1 MEQMLNVSSN
11 PHVRARMTTAKIM
24 QLVAIA
30 LLPAAIVGI
39 YNFGFKAL
47 AILVVSTGSA
57 VLAEWL
63 YDHFMHKPNTIGD
76 FSAVVT
82 GLLIG
87 MNMPAGIPLWIPA
100 LGSIFAIIVVK
111 QLFGGLGQNFM
122 NPALAARCFLMISFA
137 GKMTDFSV
145 SDSFKGAVDGVT
157 GATPLAALRDHGFV
171 AGSSVPIKNLL
182 IGNIQGTI
190 GETSVIAILIGAAI
204 LLCYKVISARIPL
217 TYIGSFAVFVII
229 YMLASGKGFDV
240 NYLFTHLFGGGLM
253 LGAWFMATDYVT
265 SPITVKGQYVYG
277 VCLGVL
283 TGIFRIFGASAEG
296 VSYAIIFCNLL
307 VPQIERFTRPV
318 AFGMK
323 NKIVKDTLALTVI
336 TLISGLLLG
345 VVNDITAGPIAS
357 QQAKEKEEAYKA
369 VFAEAA
375 SFEVV
380 TSGEDADLESYLDEN
395 GYKAQSIDEV
405 MLAKDDA
412 GNELGYA
419 FSVTT
424 SEGYGGDIQF
434 AMGIQDDGT
443 LNGISI
449 LSISETAGLGMR
461 ATTDDFKNQFKDKN
475 VEKFTYTKTG
485 ATSDDEIDA
494 LSGATITTNAMTN
507 GVNAGLAAF
516 RYEKGG
522 SQQ

>member
-1 MEQMLNVSSN
+1 MEQMFNVSSN

-24 QLVAIA
+24 QLVVIA
-30 LLPAAIVGI
+30 LLPAALMGI
-39 YNFGFKAL
+39 YNHGLKAL
-47 AILVVSTGSA
+47 AVLVVSTGSA
-57 VLAEWL
+57 ALAEWL
-63 YDHFMHKPNTIGD
+63 YDHFMHKKNTVKD

-87 MNMPAGIPLWIPA
+87 LNMPAGIPLWIPV

-171 AGSSVPIKNLL
+171 AGSSVPVKNL
-182 IGNIQGTI
+182 IFGNIQGTI

-240 NYLFTHLFGGGLM
+240 NYLLTHLCGGGLM

-265 SPITVKGQYVYG
+265 SPITPKGQYVYG

-318 AFGMK
+318 AFGK
-323 NKIVKDTLALTVI
+323 
-336 TLISGLLLG
+336 GLLLG
-345 VVNDITAGPIAS
+345 LVNDITAGPIAS

-369 VFAEAA
+369 VFADAA
-375 SFEVV
+375 SFETV
-380 TSGEDADLESYLDEN
+380 TSGEDTDLESYLDEN
-395 GYKAQSIDEV
+395 GYKAQNIDEV
-405 MLAKDDA
+405 MLAKDDQ

-419 FSVTT
+419 FTVTT
-424 SEGYGGDIQF
+424 AEGYGGDIQF
-434 AMGIQDDGT
+434 AMGVQDDGT

-522 SQQ
+522 SQK

>member
-1 MEQMLNVSSN
+1 MEQMFNVSSN

-30 LLPAAIVGI
+30 LLPAALMGI
-39 YNFGFKAL
+39 YNHGLKAL
-47 AILVVSTGSA
+47 AVLVVSTGSA

-63 YDHFMHKPNTIGD
+63 YDHFMHKKNTVKD

-87 MNMPAGIPLWIPA
+87 LNMPAGIPLWIPV
-100 LGSIFAIIVVK
+100 LGSVFAIIVVK

-171 AGSSVPIKNLL
+171 AGSSVPVKNL
-182 IGNIQGTI
+182 IFGNIQGTI

-217 TYIGSFAVFVII
+217 AYIGSFAVFVII

-240 NYLFTHLFGGGLM
+240 NYLLTHLCGGGLM

-265 SPITVKGQYVYG
+265 SPITPKGQYVYG

-318 AFGMK
+318 AFG
-323 NKIVKDTLALTVI
+323 
-336 TLISGLLLG
+336 
-345 VVNDITAGPIAS
+345 
-357 QQAKEKEEAYKA
+357 
-369 VFAEAA
+369 
-375 SFEVV
+375 
-380 TSGEDADLESYLDEN
+380 
-395 GYKAQSIDEV
+395 
-405 MLAKDDA
+405 
-412 GNELGYA
+412 
-419 FSVTT
+419 
-424 SEGYGGDIQF
+424 
-434 AMGIQDDGT
+434 
-443 LNGISI
+443 
-449 LSISETAGLGMR
+449 
-461 ATTDDFKNQFKDKN
+461 
-475 VEKFTYTKTG
+475 
-485 ATSDDEIDA
+485 
-494 LSGATITTNAMTN
+494 
-507 GVNAGLAAF
+507 
-516 RYEKGG
+516 KGG
-522 SQQ
+522 AKK

>member
-1 MEQMLNVSSN
+1 MEQMFNVSSN

-24 QLVAIA
+24 QLVVIA
-30 LLPAAIVGI
+30 LLPAALMGI
-39 YNFGFKAL
+39 YNHGLKAL
-47 AILVVSTGSA
+47 AVLVVSTGSA
-57 VLAEWL
+57 ALAEWL
-63 YDHFMHKPNTIGD
+63 YDHFMHKKNTVKD

-87 MNMPAGIPLWIPA
+87 LNMPAGIPLWIPV

-171 AGSSVPIKNLL
+171 AGSSVPVKNL
-182 IGNIQGTI
+182 IFGNIQGTI

-217 TYIGSFAVFVII
+217 IYIGSFAVFVII

-240 NYLFTHLFGGGLM
+240 NYLLTHLCGGGLM

-265 SPITVKGQYVYG
+265 SPITPKGQYVYG

-318 AFGMK
+318 AFG
-323 NKIVKDTLALTVI
+323 
-336 TLISGLLLG
+336 
-345 VVNDITAGPIAS
+345 
-357 QQAKEKEEAYKA
+357 
-369 VFAEAA
+369 
-375 SFEVV
+375 
-380 TSGEDADLESYLDEN
+380 
-395 GYKAQSIDEV
+395 
-405 MLAKDDA
+405 
-412 GNELGYA
+412 
-419 FSVTT
+419 
-424 SEGYGGDIQF
+424 
-434 AMGIQDDGT
+434 
-443 LNGISI
+443 
-449 LSISETAGLGMR
+449 
-461 ATTDDFKNQFKDKN
+461 
-475 VEKFTYTKTG
+475 
-485 ATSDDEIDA
+485 
-494 LSGATITTNAMTN
+494 
-507 GVNAGLAAF
+507 
-516 RYEKGG
+516 KGG
-522 SQQ
+522 AKK

>member
-1 MEQMLNVSSN
+1 MEQMFNVSSN

-24 QLVAIA
+24 QLVVIA
-30 LLPAAIVGI
+30 LLPAALMGI
-39 YNFGFKAL
+39 YNHGLKAL
-47 AILVVSTGSA
+47 AVLVVSTGSA
-57 VLAEWL
+57 ALAEWL
-63 YDHFMHKPNTIGD
+63 YDHFMHKKNTVKD

-87 MNMPAGIPLWIPA
+87 LNMPAGIPLWIPV

-171 AGSSVPIKNLL
+171 AGSSVPVKNL
-182 IGNIQGTI
+182 IFGNIQGTI

-240 NYLFTHLFGGGLM
+240 NYLLTHLCGGGLM

-265 SPITVKGQYVYG
+265 SPITPKGQYVYG

-307 VPQIERFTRPV
+307 VPQIE
-318 AFGMK
+318 
-323 NKIVKDTLALTVI
+323 DTLALTVI
-336 TLISGLLLG
+336 TLVSGLLLG
-345 VVNDITAGPIAS
+345 LVNDITAGPIAS

-369 VFAEAA
+369 VFADAA
-375 SFEVV
+375 SFETV
-380 TSGEDADLESYLDEN
+380 TSGEDTDLESYLDEN
-395 GYKAQSIDEV
+395 GYKAQNIDEV
-405 MLAKDDA
+405 MLAKDDQE
-412 GNELGYA
+412 NELGYA
-419 FSVTT
+419 FTVTT
-424 SEGYGGDIQF
+424 AEGYGGDIQF
-434 AMGIQDDGT
+434 AMGVQDDGT

-522 SQQ
+522 SQK

>member
-1 MEQMLNVSSN
+1 MEQMFNVSSN

-24 QLVAIA
+24 QLVVIA
-30 LLPAAIVGI
+30 LLPAALMGI
-39 YNFGFKAL
+39 YNHGLKAL
-47 AILVVSTGSA
+47 AVLVVSTGSA
-57 VLAEWL
+57 ALAEWL
-63 YDHFMHKPNTIGD
+63 YDHFMHKKNTVKD

-87 MNMPAGIPLWIPA
+87 LNMPAGIPLWIPV

-157 GATPLAALRDHGFV
+157 GAPPLAALRDHGFV
-171 AGSSVPIKNLL
+171 AGSSVPVKNL
-182 IGNIQGTI
+182 IFGNIQGTI

-240 NYLFTHLFGGGLM
+240 NYLLTHLCGGGLM

-265 SPITVKGQYVYG
+265 SPITPKGQYVYG

-318 AFGMK
+318 AFG
-323 NKIVKDTLALTVI
+323 
-336 TLISGLLLG
+336 
-345 VVNDITAGPIAS
+345 
-357 QQAKEKEEAYKA
+357 
-369 VFAEAA
+369 
-375 SFEVV
+375 
-380 TSGEDADLESYLDEN
+380 
-395 GYKAQSIDEV
+395 
-405 MLAKDDA
+405 
-412 GNELGYA
+412 
-419 FSVTT
+419 
-424 SEGYGGDIQF
+424 
-434 AMGIQDDGT
+434 
-443 LNGISI
+443 
-449 LSISETAGLGMR
+449 
-461 ATTDDFKNQFKDKN
+461 
-475 VEKFTYTKTG
+475 
-485 ATSDDEIDA
+485 
-494 LSGATITTNAMTN
+494 
-507 GVNAGLAAF
+507 
-516 RYEKGG
+516 KGG
-522 SQQ
+522 AKK